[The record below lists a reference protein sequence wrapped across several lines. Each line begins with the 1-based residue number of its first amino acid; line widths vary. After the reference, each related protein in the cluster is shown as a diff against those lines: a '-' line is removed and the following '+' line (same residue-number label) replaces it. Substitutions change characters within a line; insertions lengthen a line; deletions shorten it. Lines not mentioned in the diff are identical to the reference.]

1 MKRVFDALWKPNEKP
16 KGKFK
21 YSSISG
27 KKPLQL
33 MRPNSRRTYRPIM
46 LWFDAQCI

>member
-16 KGKFK
+16 QGKFK
-21 YSSISG
+21 ILFDIR

-46 LWFDAQCI
+46 LYFDAQGI